1 MKLMYSFGKNYEIQ
15 DILTKKETKQ
25 EKYKTTS

>member
-15 DILTKKETKQ
+15 DILTKETKQ